1 MASIGAGASGGAT
14 NGLILTQSAGLRI
27 VTLLVF
33 YFTQG
38 FPIGLFVYAIPAW
51 MAANGATT
59 EQVAA
64 VVGTASLPWSLKL
77 MNGFLIDRYTFLP
90 MGRRRVWIIGAQSLL
105 VLSLLVG
112 ALLSPAPVDVAMLS
126 AIAFCANVAVTFQD
140 VGIDSLA
147 VDIMPED
154 ERAKAG
160 GIMGGAQLLGM
171 SATMAG
177 GGYLLDRSGITLCL
191 VLGAVIPAAVMLFG
205 VMLREREGERRLPW
219 TAGAAHPHNLNLH
232 VAAWWPLLKNG
243 AKAIAVPLSLCL
255 LPVLVVRSLPSGAF
269 ESFHPVMFQERAGW
283 SATDYSNFSSIDS
296 LASGLFAMFI
306 GGPLVA
312 KFGAQRS
319 LFVALAGGAV
329 FLLVMALLPQRWSE
343 TWFLI
348 PVLVPISLFGMIYF
362 VAAITLSMRMCDPRV
377 AATQFTIYMAIGN
390 FGRPLGASL
399 AAATAGA
406 GYEEAMYFA
415 IAGLWLAVA
424 LLVALV
430 RYPAENRTQ
439 HELAHD
445 LPQGEALPPKID

>member
-1 MASIGAGASGGAT
+1 MASIAADTSS
-14 NGLILTQSAGLRI
+14 GLILTKSPPLRL

-51 MAANGATT
+51 MAANGANTV
-59 EQVAA
+59 QVAA

-105 VLSLLVG
+105 VLSLLIG

-147 VDIMPED
+147 IDIMPED

-177 GGYLLDRSGITLCL
+177 GGYLLDWSGITLCL

-205 VMLREREGERRLPW
+205 VALREREGERRLPW
-219 TAGAAHPHNLNLH
+219 SAGQSHPHNLNLQ
-232 VAAWWPLLKNG
+232 VAAWWPLLKSG
-243 AKAIAVPLSLCL
+243 TKAIAVPLSLCL
-255 LPVLVVRSLPSGAF
+255 LPVLLVRSLPSGAF
-269 ESFHPVMFQERAGW
+269 ESFHPVMVQERAGW
-283 SATDYSNFSSIDS
+283 SATDYSNFSSLQS
-296 LASGLFAMFI
+296 LASGLFAMLI

-312 KFGAQRS
+312 RVGAQRS
-319 LFVALAGGAV
+319 LFIALVGGAA
-329 FLLVMALLPQRWSE
+329 FLLAMALLPERWSE
-343 TWFLI
+343 TGFL
-348 PVLVPISLFGMIYF
+348 LAMWVPLDLFAMVYF
-362 VAAITLSMRMCDPRV
+362 VCGITLAMRLCDPRV
-377 AATQFTIYMAIGN
+377 AATQFTIYMALGN

-406 GYEEAMYFA
+406 GHPQLMYGS
-415 IAGLWLAVA
+415 IAALWLAVA
-424 LLVALV
+424 VLVALV
-430 RYPAENRTQ
+430 RYPAENRAQ
-439 HELAHD
+439 HVVAHE